1 MISALLLQIGPQT
14 APTLVPDLQAA
25 GILVKAA
32 LDGGNKLV
40 QGVVL
45 HSPDIVVC
53 DVATPDAALW
63 LVLQALRQTQ
73 PCPVLLFTTSQDAAA
88 MAQATA
94 AGVDVYVVLGYG
106 ANRLRPLIQLAQARF
121 AHAQAQRRAFE
132 ELSTRF
138 EERKSVDRAKG
149 ILMQARQVS
158 DDDAFALLRSAAMRS
173 KQRMGQLSQQIILS
187 AQAADA
193 LNRAGQL
200 RMLSQR
206 LVKLHLLQ
214 QAGVQATQQAALLQA
229 SVQWVDGNI
238 AALRRTL
245 SQPTYGDLLD
255 QVEEAWHAL
264 RAALE
269 LQATPVDSA
278 ERLLQSAER
287 LATSLESGEAGAPLR
302 VLNLAGRQ
310 RMLSQRFAKDAL
322 LQALGAP
329 AQTHAQAQPREE
341 AMAETRAA
349 FETALTYLN
358 GIPLSTPDIHSALQA
373 AGLAW
378 LRLVAAAAGTS
389 MGAATPAPGT
399 NARQTAAARMAAL
412 EAVATESEQLLQLF
426 EQLSVHYER
435 SMQMLLG

>member
-63 LVLQALRQTQ
+63 LVLQALQQTQ

-229 SVQWVDGNI
+229 SVQWVDANI

-287 LATSLESGEAGAPLR
+287 LTTSLESGEAGAPLR

-329 AQTHAQAQPREE
+329 AQAQARNET
-341 AMAETRAA
+341 MAETRSA

-389 MGAATPAPGT
+389 VGAATPAPGT

-412 EAVATESEQLLQLF
+412 EAVAAESEQLLQLF